1 MRFASLIF
9 YFPSLKFT
17 NIWDNLE
24 KKEGTYNLIELI
36 NKSEINIYFIAPA
49 SKAKKVVAKKDQKQK
64 VIKKEIKPKVT
75 KK

>member
-1 MRFASLIF
+1 MIF
-9 YFPSLKFT
+9 GFQSLKFT

-36 NKSEINIYFIAPA
+36 NKSKINTYFIIAPA
-49 SKAKKVVAKKDQKQK
+49 SKVKKVVTKKDQKQK
-64 VIKKEIKPKVT
+64 VIKKEKKPKVT